1 VARGTEGALMMLRK
15 PVPVEEQAATREV
28 ARICHDIRQ
37 TLRVS
42 GVNLNFRTWA
52 GFDRF
57 FPLMWD
63 AMRKVAASRAL
74 EAAGDEVRADAVR
87 LASALPPIDA
97 AHDVALGDSQRF
109 QIKAAL
115 ELYHYINPKL
125 LVV

>member
-1 VARGTEGALMMLRK
+1 MMLRK